1 MRVSLRG
8 RPLQGLVI
16 ACRERDDAAID
27 PKLQPVQ
34 AVIQEAAVDP
44 AWRTWLDAMACRCHT
59 SPFRMLKAALPPGWL
74 GQRPRAPVAERMRW
88 WVTVVPAEGLDATAA
103 ALPRRCGTIFS
114 AQPWHTIVPPRGLRR
129 QTHTALPRK

>member
-1 MRVSLRG
+1 MTTVLPTGRMIEVDVWLEAGRDGRAFSYCDRQQLGVGLGDLVRVSLRG

-16 ACRERDDAAID
+16 ACREQGDASID

-34 AVIQEAAVDP
+34 AVIQAAAVDP
-44 AWRTWLDAMACRCHT
+44 AWRTWLDAMACRCHA

-88 WVTVVPAEGLDATAA
+88 WVSVG
-103 ALPRRCGTIFS
+103 RWR
-114 AQPWHTIVPPRGLRR
+114 
-129 QTHTALPRK
+129 